1 MLNKERARDDLKAEA
16 IQNYYQLTRIRYNAF
31 KMRRSTMS
39 TKSNSEKD
47 TLTPKQK
54 AMLSELAQQMKL
66 KPDTVLTR
74 ALELLKQAE
83 EDKKYFGVGKLKA
96 S

>member
-1 MLNKERARDDLKAEA
+1 
-16 IQNYYQLTRIRYNAF
+16 
-31 KMRRSTMS
+31 MS

-83 EDKKYFGVGKLKA
+83 EDKKYFRVGKLKA
-96 S
+96 G